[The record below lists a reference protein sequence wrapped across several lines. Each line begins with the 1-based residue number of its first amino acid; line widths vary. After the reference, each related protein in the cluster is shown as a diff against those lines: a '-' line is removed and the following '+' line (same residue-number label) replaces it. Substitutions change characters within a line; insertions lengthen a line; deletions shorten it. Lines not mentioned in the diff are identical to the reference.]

1 MLKFIALAA
10 GLMLASAAS
19 AQQSLQSM
27 HARVPA
33 PPATAAA
40 APAWLASPEIATLR
54 KQIKDQ
60 RTFIEKLS
68 TQAGADGATDGRA
81 DGRRHRLPARP
92 ARPGIRQPGEG
103 ENRGHEPGRA
113 DEARHADGAGDPART
128 R

>member
-40 APAWLASPEIATLR
+40 APAWLVSPEITTLR
-54 KQIKDQ
+54 KQLKDQ
-60 RTFIEKLS
+60 RAFIEKLS
-68 TQAGADGATDGRA
+68 KQAGADAQPTAAQTGGAIDFQRA
-81 DGRRHRLPARP
+81 QTRSGVRRA
-92 ARPGIRQPGEG
+92 GEG
-103 ENRGHEPGRA
+103 
-113 DEARHADGAGDPART
+113 ARSRP
-128 R
+128 